1 MTARTTRGGRKI
13 IKKKTTES
21 EATEANTKTASNTKA
36 VSNTNDKVKSTPV
49 KKVPAKKA
57 PAKKSEGVF
66 RGRLVASLE
75 KNKVKLTANAVEQ
88 LELMVDYIS
97 ELVTEKSR
105 YAMKIANRVT
115 LQDID
120 VVRGFHLCFPVV
132 LSKAFDQVASSTKVI
147 GVMDDM
153 MGVFIDGLAKSLTS
167 LTNNTIRGVYLHLQ
181 NTEYQKLM
189 DQNNI
194 LFLATGVI
202 PEKISDKEIKEIE
215 ERKKKAEAKAKE
227 DGKAV
232 RNPPGAG
239 TLDEI
244 MELQGNGDLIFAK
257 LPFKK
262 MLTQV
267 LEQYD
272 GDMSIGEGPAKVVQH
287 ITEKVLVDILLIA
300 NAIAINNKRSGINQ
314 NDLDVAHTGKLHT
327 IPSVVY
333 SKASDKKVDLIEAS
347 MEIKKPSI
355 GRLQSR
361 AGIRRKNAKMVDEI
375 RDIMLAIVKG
385 IISRCVLG
393 VKAKGTKHVSMY
405 NVRNAMK
412 SVGYYYT
419 VPKTL
424 PKTPAKPKTQE
435 NGK

>member
-1 MTARTTRGGRKI
+1 MTTRATRGVRKI

-21 EATEANTKTASNTKA
+21 EATVKAQTNTKA
-36 VSNTNDKVKSTPV
+36 NVKTASNTNDKVKSTT
-49 KKVPAKKA
+49 AKKA
-57 PAKKSEGVF
+57 PVKKSEGTF
-66 RGRLVASLE
+66 HSRLVASLE

-88 LELMVDYIS
+88 LELMVDFVA

-105 YAMKIANRVT
+105 YAMKMANRVT

-120 VVRGFHLCFPVV
+120 VVRGFYLCFPAV
-132 LSKAFDQVASSTKVI
+132 LSKTINQIASSTKVVSI
-147 GVMDDM
+147 MDAM
-153 MGVFIDGLAKSLTS
+153 MESFIDGLAKSLTS

-189 DQNNI
+189 DQNKI
-194 LFLATGVI
+194 LFLATGVV
-202 PEKISDKEIKEIE
+202 PEKISEEEIKEIE

-244 MELQGNGDLIFAK
+244 IELQSSGDLIFAK

-267 LEQYD
+267 LEQYE
-272 GDMSIGEGPAKVVQH
+272 GDMSIGEGPAKVVQY
-287 ITEKVLVDILLIA
+287 ITEKVLVDILLAA

-314 NDLDVAHTGKLHT
+314 TDLDVAYEGKLHT
-327 IPSVVY
+327 IPSVAY
-333 SKASDKKVDLIEAS
+333 AKASDKKVDLIKAS

-361 AGIRRKNAKMVDEI
+361 AGIRRKNTVMVDKI
-375 RDIMLAIVKG
+375 RGIMLDIVKG
-385 IISRCVLG
+385 IISRCVVG

-424 PKTPAKPKTQE
+424 PKTLPKPKTQE
-435 NGK
+435 NDK

>member
-1 MTARTTRGGRKI
+1 MTTRATRGVRKI
-13 IKKKTTES
+13 TKKTTES
-21 EATEANTKTASNTKA
+21 EATVKVQTNTKANAKTASNTKT
-36 VSNTNDKVKSTPV
+36 VSNTNDKVKSTP
-49 KKVPAKKA
+49 
-57 PAKKSEGVF
+57 AKKSEGAF

-88 LELMVDYIS
+88 LELMVEFVA

-105 YAMKIANRVT
+105 YAMKMANRVT
-115 LQDID
+115 MQDID

-132 LSKAFDQVASSTKVI
+132 LSKIIDKVASSPKIVNTMD
-147 GVMDDM
+147 VMM
-153 MGVFIDGLAKSLTS
+153 ESFIDGLAKSLFS
-167 LTNNTIRGVYLHLQ
+167 LTDNTIRGVYLHLQ

-189 DQNNI
+189 NRNNI
-194 LFLATGVI
+194 LFLATGVV

-244 MELQGNGDLIFAK
+244 MELQGNSDLIFAK

-267 LEQYD
+267 LEQYE

-287 ITEKVLVDILLIA
+287 ITENLLVDVLLAA
-300 NAIAINNKRSGINQ
+300 NAIATNNKRSGINQ
-314 NDLDVAHTGKLHT
+314 SDLNVAYEGKLHT
-327 IPSVVY
+327 IPSVAY
-333 SKASDKKVDLIEAS
+333 AKASDKKVDLVGAS
-347 MEIKKPSI
+347 IEIKKPSI

-361 AGIRRKNAKMVDEI
+361 AGIRRKNANMVDEI
-375 RDIMLAIVKG
+375 RGIMLDIVKG

-419 VPKTL
+419 IPKTL
-424 PKTPAKPKTQE
+424 PKTPVKPKTQE